1 MTRLLFAAAAT
12 ALIAGAASAQDRDV
26 PVQSFDRLEAG
37 GQFDLFVTY
46 GDTPS
51 LRLSGD
57 ASKFD
62 QVEIEMRGD
71 KLEISQRRPGWFR
84 SSRPIDVDVHLV
96 AVRIEEAEFSTGI
109 DALVEGVDESVLD
122 LEVNTGARAT
132 ISGSCGTADYA
143 VSTGGELHAR
153 GLECARIEVSSS
165 TAWPMSTPARNRR
178 PAPPPAPRCA
188 SMANPPAGA
197 SAKALAAAC
206 AMCAASAWR
215 AAAGKFDPA

>member
-165 TAWPMSTPARNRR
+165 TGGMADVYASEESEARASTGASVRVYGEPARWRER
-178 PAPPPAPRCA
+178 ESLGGSVRYVRGERV
-188 SMANPPAGA
+188 AGGG
-197 SAKALAAAC
+197 
-206 AMCAASAWR
+206 R
-215 AAAGKFDPA
+215 